1 MALKIKIGEVTVE
14 HIVKGKS
21 RYSVANVVH
30 TYNGESRTQKIMS
43 FANPQVFERV
53 QKLNPGDMVE
63 VTITKNDAGYNQWSA
78 INKVADDG
86 EESAPAE
93 KRPDPKSGTVAKGSW
108 ETAEERAARQ
118 VLIVKQSCLAQ
129 AINYLSAVHQEGEPS
144 WNVNNVLEVAQEFT
158 DWVFGKNEPSLMDME
173 SDSI

>member
-1 MALKIKIGEVTVE
+1 
-14 HIVKGKS
+14 
-21 RYSVANVVH
+21 
-30 TYNGESRTQKIMS
+30 MS

-86 EESAPAE
+86 EENVPAE
-93 KRPDPKSGTVAKGSW
+93 KRPDPKSGTVAKGTW

-129 AINYLSAVHQEGEPS
+129 S
-144 WNVNNVLEVAQEFT
+144 VASLGAGVPEEEYYARAQRFT
-158 DWVFGKNEPSLMDME
+158 DWVFSKNEPSLMDME
-173 SDSI
+173 SDTL